1 MLLPPSTSSSSPA
14 VPSSIYAAMRQRIN
28 MRQIIMQG
36 NLILMLPN
44 LVAVAAA
51 AQHCE
56 HLRSPCGGSIV
67 CQAGNILP
75 HLGLPLI
82 AISMIIIT
90 IYSPTI
96 AAGKWFGEYYG
107 TVPKSLQETDR
118 DQWPPPALLC
128 TLRSLQRDL
137 TLAPQWSMLRLHNFT
152 THSIK
157 ICTAAAANSVV
168 KEERGWLELET
179 VPYCECADWG
189 LFNYERS
196 DCRWEPISADYY
208 YYFAI

>member
-36 NLILMLPN
+36 NPILMLPN

-90 IYSPTI
+90 IYSQTI

-107 TVPKSLQETDR
+107 TVPESLQETDR

-128 TLRSLQRDL
+128 TLQSLQRDL
-137 TLAPQWSMLRLHNFT
+137 TLAPSDPCCVCIILRPIRLRFAQQQQPTVLWKKKEDESNWRLCRT
-152 THSIK
+152 VSALIEDCSITSQ
-157 ICTAAAANSVV
+157 IAAENQ
-168 KEERGWLELET
+168 
-179 VPYCECADWG
+179 
-189 LFNYERS
+189 
-196 DCRWEPISADYY
+196 
-208 YYFAI
+208 

>member
-1 MLLPPSTSSSSPA
+1 MPWRNRQLFPHPPHALLLGALCACTRSIITGRYKKVLPTLYAPTSSSSSPA

-90 IYSPTI
+90 IYSQTI
-96 AAGKWFGEYYG
+96 AAGK
-107 TVPKSLQETDR
+107 
-118 DQWPPPALLC
+118 
-128 TLRSLQRDL
+128 
-137 TLAPQWSMLRLHNFT
+137 
-152 THSIK
+152 
-157 ICTAAAANSVV
+157 
-168 KEERGWLELET
+168 
-179 VPYCECADWG
+179 
-189 LFNYERS
+189 
-196 DCRWEPISADYY
+196 
-208 YYFAI
+208 